1 MAKILGREKSCLQVC
16 HFIVGIGVGAGTE
29 YERPDWLIS
38 ASPPLKRK
46 TTFTKQIRKKSM
58 KTKVK
63 NSYDDCPYNISITDP
78 SGLYSVDFLLF
89 CLPVSYYHERDRF

>member
-63 NSYDDCPYNISITDP
+63 NSYDDCPYNMIYIYYGPFWSIF
-78 SGLYSVDFLLF
+78 SRFSSVLSTRLL
-89 CLPVSYYHERDRF
+89 LS